1 MSVSFRYAEN
11 TLGKSGINFYNDSSD
26 DLLFIPNEY
35 LFRVEQNYKILDI
48 YEVGDVL
55 IQVIRLYKCDWTTL
69 ELVNE
74 FTAYL
79 YQKYPSLSENL
90 IADTFR
96 AIKEL
101 KRIKKLEENYISSHP
116 HEYETDAS
124 KIEYYFWKNK
134 LQEYIRKK
142 YSLIKSHS

>member
-1 MSVSFRYAEN
+1 MSVGFRYAEN
-11 TLGKSGINFYNDSSD
+11 TLGKRGINFYDDKCD
-26 DLLFIPNEY
+26 DLLFIPNEH

-55 IQVIRLYKCDWTTL
+55 IQIIRLFKCEWTTNR
-69 ELVNE
+69 LVNE

-79 YQKYPSLSENL
+79 YKKYPNMSEDL

-96 AIKEL
+96 AINEL
-101 KRIKKLEENYISSHP
+101 KRIKSLEESFISTHP
-116 HEYETDAS
+116 GEQVSDAT

-134 LQEYIRKK
+134 LQAYIRQQYSMIKK
-142 YSLIKSHS
+142 HA